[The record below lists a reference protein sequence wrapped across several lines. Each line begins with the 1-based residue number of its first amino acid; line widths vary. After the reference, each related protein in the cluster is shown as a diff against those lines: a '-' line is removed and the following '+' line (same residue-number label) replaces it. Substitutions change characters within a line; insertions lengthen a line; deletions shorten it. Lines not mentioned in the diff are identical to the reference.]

1 MSITTIDVASPP
13 RAETQTSGATQA
25 RTVATARARIAS
37 IDVMRGLVMLFMLVD
52 HVREALYLHV
62 PVGDPMNVETTAPDL
77 FFTRMLAHLC
87 APVFVFLTGLSAWL
101 YAHPS
106 AGPERPPSGFLL
118 KRGLLLVL
126 LEVTVINF

>member
-1 MSITTIDVASPP
+1 MSTTTVDVAALP
-13 RAETQTSGATQA
+13 RAEPHVSEVTQA
-25 RTVATARARIAS
+25 RALAPPRARIAS

-52 HVREALYLHV
+52 HVREALYLHM
-62 PVGDPMNVETTAPDL
+62 PVSDPMNVETTAPEL

-106 AGPERPPSGFLL
+106 AGPERSPSG
-118 KRGLLLVL
+118 
-126 LEVTVINF
+126 